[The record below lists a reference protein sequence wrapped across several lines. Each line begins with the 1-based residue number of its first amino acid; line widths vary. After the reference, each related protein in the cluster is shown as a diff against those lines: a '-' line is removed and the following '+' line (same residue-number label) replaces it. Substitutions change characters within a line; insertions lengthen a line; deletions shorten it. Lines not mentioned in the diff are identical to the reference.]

1 MGTFSEWFDFTG
13 DKWFKL
19 KVNYDFLKQLE
30 GAHLLVA
37 GEIGIDEYIWGDTR
51 RISPEAPV
59 PVVEVNSQEQKLGLG
74 ANVAQNLVVLGAR
87 ATLVSVRG
95 NDSDGIRVEQMLKEG
110 GVTESVLITDPSRPT
125 LRKVRVIAHRQHVVR
140 IDYEKSHRLDAKLAK
155 QFNDS
160 ICDQLPKCDGIIVQD
175 YGKGLWN
182 SDTMAFVDHAKALKR
197 PIFVDPSRHTPAS
210 LYRGSTLLT
219 PNIQEAEMLSGML
232 ASPGQSAVGKDDE
245 HLQKMGLKILG
256 ETAADSVVITCGE
269 WGMIS
274 LSQGSSTLTRI
285 PTFARDVFDVTG
297 AGDTVVSVLA
307 LMSVL
312 GHPLSRCMQ
321 IANAAAGIVVAKIGT
336 ASVTRD
342 ELKAELERLVSVG
355 LVS

>member
-1 MGTFSEWFDFTG
+1 
-13 DKWFKL
+13 
-19 KVNYDFLKQLE
+19 
-30 GAHLLVA
+30 
-37 GEIGIDEYIWGDTR
+37 
-51 RISPEAPV
+51 
-59 PVVEVNSQEQKLGLG
+59 
-74 ANVAQNLVVLGAR
+74 
-87 ATLVSVRG
+87 VSVRG